1 MAQVGKQVVASHF
14 FFNGLLSLPHYAELC
29 EVLWAERSLAILVGT
44 LDFFTCFWRFWGLLG
59 FLHRVRLSVVIRGS

>member
-44 LDFFTCFWRFWGLLG
+44 LDFL
-59 FLHRVRLSVVIRGS
+59 RVSGVSGAS